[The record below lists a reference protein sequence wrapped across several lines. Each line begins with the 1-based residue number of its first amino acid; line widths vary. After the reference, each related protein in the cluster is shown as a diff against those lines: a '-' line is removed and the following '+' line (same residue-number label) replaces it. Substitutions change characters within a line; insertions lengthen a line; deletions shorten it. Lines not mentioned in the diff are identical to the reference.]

1 MGCIRRRGSAATVLA
16 LGLLS
21 FSLSGC
27 VYVVVGS
34 LGAIGGYVVSPDT
47 VEGVVSDR
55 SQADVFRAALDVVGQ
70 MGLVEEQSEAAGVIL
85 ATVNKAKV
93 QVSVFY
99 LSQSAVKVAVKAR
112 RSFFPKIKVAQDVYV
127 KIMNRLQ

>member
-1 MGCIRRRGSAATVLA
+1 MGCIRRRGSAAAVLA